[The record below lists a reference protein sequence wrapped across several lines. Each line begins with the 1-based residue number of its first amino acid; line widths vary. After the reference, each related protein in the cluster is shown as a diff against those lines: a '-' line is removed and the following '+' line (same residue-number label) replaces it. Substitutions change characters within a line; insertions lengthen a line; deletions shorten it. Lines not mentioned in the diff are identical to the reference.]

1 MNLMPTNE
9 EASAPGEK
17 EATGGMRKESA
28 WLGSQEQMRAYFEA
42 QPECLKLL
50 EADGTLREINPA
62 GLAIIEADCPATV
75 IGKSVLPLVL
85 PEYQAAFQ
93 AMLTAAAAGAKSSL
107 EFQMVGLH
115 GTPRWLDIHSV
126 PLRDPAT
133 GKIMVLAVSRDITAR
148 KLADNAVRASEK
160 KFGKIFNSSPIAMTL
175 STLDEG
181 RYLDVNLEFLRLV
194 QKTRAEVIGHTSL
207 ELGIWESSEQ
217 RTAIIA
223 RIKEQGAVRN
233 VELDIRRPSGQIAHI
248 LWSAEVV
255 EIDGERC
262 LLGSS
267 LDITERTVVKAEL
280 RRKTLFLEALV
291 DSAPDG
297 MAVVDNQGIRL
308 FQNQRMIEL
317 WNIPAPLA
325 GNPVHAFQ
333 LNFCAEQTKY
343 PREFLDKVAYLYDR
357 PEEVSRDEIEL
368 ANGVVL
374 DRFSSPVRDK
384 AGQYYGRIWTFR
396 DITERKILEAQVR
409 RSQKMEAFGQLAAGV
424 AHDFNNIL
432 AVIQLQAGLVKEEPN
447 LTQALIDYA
456 DGIDQAALRA
466 ANLTRQL
473 LLFSRKHAMQPH
485 EFNLNEAVGNL
496 TKMLQRTLGELV
508 ELQFKFAPGD
518 IFIKADPGMIDQ
530 ILLNLAVNARDAM
543 PKGGLIII
551 ETATVEFTEVTPTP
565 FGQTRPGPFV
575 CLSVTDAGS
584 GIDPEILPRIFEPF
598 FTTKDVGKGT
608 GLGLATVLGIVQQHK
623 GWLTVE
629 SEINRG
635 TTFRV
640 YLPRLARV
648 TDQPVGSPAPA
659 AIGGGHETILLVE
672 DEPALRHSVRTT
684 LARLGYRVI
693 EAATGRDALEI
704 WAQRRQEIHLLL
716 TDLVMP
722 GGVNGQELAERLR
735 EQNPALRVVYTS
747 GYSADIAGWNLLL
760 DAGVNFLAKPYETKQ
775 LARVI
780 RNCLD
785 TRPVPP
791 VPR

>member
-1 MNLMPTNE
+1 
-9 EASAPGEK
+9 
-17 EATGGMRKESA
+17 
-28 WLGSQEQMRAYFEA
+28 
-42 QPECLKLL
+42 
-50 EADGTLREINPA
+50 
-62 GLAIIEADCPATV
+62 
-75 IGKSVLPLVL
+75 
-85 PEYQAAFQ
+85 
-93 AMLTAAAAGAKSSL
+93 
-107 EFQMVGLH
+107 
-115 GTPRWLDIHSV
+115 
-126 PLRDPAT
+126 
-133 GKIMVLAVSRDITAR
+133 
-148 KLADNAVRASEK
+148 
-160 KFGKIFNSSPIAMTL
+160 
-175 STLDEG
+175 
-181 RYLDVNLEFLRLV
+181 
-194 QKTRAEVIGHTSL
+194 
-207 ELGIWESSEQ
+207 
-217 RTAIIA
+217 
-223 RIKEQGAVRN
+223 
-233 VELDIRRPSGQIAHI
+233 
-248 LWSAEVV
+248 
-255 EIDGERC
+255 
-262 LLGSS
+262 
-267 LDITERTVVKAEL
+267 
-280 RRKTLFLEALV
+280 
-291 DSAPDG
+291 
-297 MAVVDNQGIRL
+297 
-308 FQNQRMIEL
+308 
-317 WNIPAPLA
+317 
-325 GNPVHAFQ
+325 
-333 LNFCAEQTKY
+333 
-343 PREFLDKVAYLYDR
+343 
-357 PEEVSRDEIEL
+357 
-368 ANGVVL
+368 
-374 DRFSSPVRDK
+374 
-384 AGQYYGRIWTFR
+384 
-396 DITERKILEAQVR
+396 
-409 RSQKMEAFGQLAAGV
+409 
-424 AHDFNNIL
+424 
-432 AVIQLQAGLVKEEPN
+432 
-447 LTQALIDYA
+447 
-456 DGIDQAALRA
+456 
-466 ANLTRQL
+466 
-473 LLFSRKHAMQPH
+473 MQPH